1 MLQPYIE
8 GDMDIDTYY
17 FTPLLLYHAWGKID
31 NIYCMSTMT
40 GRAEENLIG
49 L

>member
-17 FTPLLLYHAWGKID
+17 FTPLLLYHARGKID
-31 NIYCMSTMT
+31 NIYCMSTMKA
-40 GRAEENLIG
+40 GQKKN
-49 L
+49 